1 MESRPPLRRH
11 ALQALTSAAL
21 ALPGVAVLP
30 VHAQAP
36 SPDAAAV
43 LQFGRYHEDAR
54 NLDGPVS
61 KFAPLSADSL
71 QISGWGPLGARLAAT
86 LNYRQDSWSGATP
99 IAIAPW
105 EWRGNRPTAPDGVSG
120 ASPFIAPGG
129 PLYLDKATLAPMRTD
144 GFGNLTGGTDPRLVH
159 TISGASM
166 EVRRQ
171 VDGNLRYDRAES
183 SFNLNAGVS
192 SEPDYLSRFAGAG
205 ALFDFNAKQTSLN
218 LGLTYASSDI
228 HATLDHDATPYIYD
242 ACGTAACNFYSTSSE
257 ITDAA
262 GGRRILSGSRRDVGA
277 SFGLTQI
284 MSPDAQLNAN
294 LGYLE
299 SRGYLG
305 NPYRVVEVA
314 FVDPAQ
320 QIFAPSP
327 DVYYITV
334 NALLEQRP
342 DVRRQWTWNLR
353 YAQFV
358 PSVEA
363 GAHLNYAYYRDDWG
377 IKAHTLQ
384 AEWAQPLPQGWLVT
398 PMLRYYTQTAASFYT
413 PYLVTPQGQYSEA
426 RDPGTG
432 RDRLVPFDRSLLPAY
447 YSSDYRLAAF
457 GAVSAGIGITKSLA
471 RGATFSLGYT
481 YYQRAS
487 RLTLEGSGSGAFMD
501 FDAHLVNASVQVALD
516 GAGLAPPPDPHAGHA
531 AMHGSAQEATVPAGV
546 MFAHTLAA
554 GDAMVSLRYAGSR
567 SSGSL
572 RRGTSQ
578 VDDARARAQACGTD
592 ACLAVP
598 ASMSMN
604 MFMLELM
611 YAPTDWLTLM
621 AMPQYMDMTMSMRG
635 LLTPAEEAA
644 LAPDALAI
652 YQHHT
657 LHDHSSAG
665 LGDTGFYALA
675 TIPGTGAVHT
685 VATLGVTAPTGDVG
699 VRWRDTHQQA
709 GGYADYGVQLGSGTW
724 DLVAALTATGGE
736 GDWTFGAQA
745 AGTVRMQD
753 RNASG
758 YALGNVF
765 QASAWAG
772 RALGAGWS
780 ASLRGLYTW
789 QGAIEGGFEGTLRP
803 LAPTD
808 YAANYGGRFIDVG
821 VGLGYRLPRAFAR
834 SRLDVEWLQPV
845 HDDPNGY
852 QLARRGTLFASW
864 QYAF

>member
-1 MESRPPLRRH
+1 MQSRPPLRQH

-21 ALPGVAVLP
+21 ALPGVSIVP
-30 VHAQAP
+30 AQAQA
-36 SPDAAAV
+36 PDAAAV
-43 LQFGRYHEDAR
+43 LQFGHYREDAR
-54 NLDGPVS
+54 NLDGPIS
-61 KFAPLSADSL
+61 KFSPLKADSL
-71 QISGWGPLGARLAAT
+71 QLSGWGPLGARFAAT

-105 EWRGNRPTAPDGVSG
+105 EWRGNRSSAHDGISG

-171 VDGNLRYDRAES
+171 IDGNFRYDRDES
-183 SFNLNAGVS
+183 SFNVNAGVS
-192 SEPDYLSRFAGAG
+192 SEADYLSRFAGAG
-205 ALFDFNAKQTSLN
+205 ARFDFNEKQTTLN
-218 LGLTYASSDI
+218 FGVTYTSSAI
-228 HATLDHDATPYIYD
+228 HATLDHDATPYIYN

-257 ITDAA
+257 ITEAA
-262 GGRRILSGSRRDVGA
+262 GGRKILSGDRRDTGA
-277 SFGLTQI
+277 SIGLTQI
-284 MSPDAQLNAN
+284 ASANAQLNAN
-294 LGYLE
+294 VGYVE

-314 FVDPAQ
+314 FIDPAQ
-320 QIFAPSP
+320 QVFAPSP

-334 NALLEQRP
+334 NSLLEQRP
-342 DVRRQWTWNLR
+342 DVRRQWTANLR
-353 YAQFV
+353 YAQYV
-358 PSVEA
+358 PPLDA
-363 GAHLNYAYYRDDWG
+363 GAHLDYAYYRDDWG

-384 AEWAQPLPQGWLVT
+384 AEWAQPLPHGWLVT

-413 PYLVTPQGQYSEA
+413 PYLVTPQGQYSTE
-426 RDPGTG
+426 RDPATG
-432 RDRLVPFDRSLLPAY
+432 RDRLVPFDHNLLPAN

-457 GAVSAGIGITKSLA
+457 GAVSAGVSVAKTFAG
-471 RGATFSLGYT
+471 GATFYLGYT
-481 YYQRAS
+481 YYHRAS
-487 RLTLEGSGSGAFMD
+487 ALTLDGNGSGSFMD

-516 GAGLAPPPDPHAGHA
+516 GAGIAAPPAHHEGHA
-531 AMHGSAQEATVPAGV
+531 AMHGETVEPAVPAGV
-546 MFAHTLAA
+546 MFAHTLPA
-554 GDAMVSLRYAGSR
+554 GGAMVALRYAGSR

-572 RRGTSQ
+572 QRGTRT
-578 VDDARARAQACGTD
+578 VDDTEARAQACGNATC
-592 ACLAVP
+592 AAVP

-604 MFMLELM
+604 MYMLELM

-621 AMPQYMDMTMSMRG
+621 AMPQYMDMTMSLRG
-635 LLTPAEEAA
+635 LLTAAEQAA
-644 LAPDALAI
+644 LPPDALAV

-665 LGDTGFYALA
+665 LGDTGFYALV

-699 VRWRDTHQQA
+699 VQWRDTHQQA
-709 GGYADYGVQLGSGTW
+709 GGYADYGMQLGSGTW
-724 DLVAALTATGGE
+724 DLVAALTATGNSGP
-736 GDWTFGAQA
+736 WTFGAQA
-745 AGTVRMQD
+745 TGTVRLQD
-753 RNASG
+753 RNDSG

-765 QASAWAG
+765 QASVWTG

-780 ASLRGLYTW
+780 ASLRGVYTW
-789 QGAIEGGFEGTLRP
+789 QGAIKGAFEGNFRQ

-808 YAANYGGRFIDVG
+808 YAANYGGRFVDVG
-821 VGLGYRLPRAFAR
+821 VGLGYRLPGAFAR
-834 SRLDVEWLQPV
+834 NRLDVEWLQPV
-845 HDDPNGY
+845 RDDPNGY
-852 QLARRGTLFASW
+852 QLERRGTLFATW